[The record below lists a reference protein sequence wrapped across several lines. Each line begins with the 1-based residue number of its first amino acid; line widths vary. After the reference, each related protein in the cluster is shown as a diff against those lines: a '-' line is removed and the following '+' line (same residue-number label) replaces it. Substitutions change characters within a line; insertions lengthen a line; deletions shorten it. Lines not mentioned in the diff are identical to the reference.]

1 MSLLNAS
8 IPMAAIYD
16 PIPWWVVGIVP
27 GILFV
32 CALILIVWTAL
43 VFLDPEAMANYG
55 EFSEEGASPAEELV
69 TEAKAESI
77 QD

>member
-8 IPMAAIYD
+8 IPMTAIYD

-43 VFLDPEAMANYG
+43 VFLDPETTMNYG
-55 EFSEEGASPAEELV
+55 KITDEE
-69 TEAKAESI
+69 AESLNELPSESKSKE
-77 QD
+77 